1 MSTSSLILQNKRKKG
16 SVLNLVIVLNY
27 LLLSSGAFSQYRHW
41 RVVSRFLVSFPCG
54 HESIAHTTVRGN
66 SLFSVV
72 GQKDCEYLQGLAR
85 RTRASSWCT
94 CSVRS
99 TASWRRRARARRP
112 CCTVDPPTSPSTSS
126 PVSVLAALI
135 VTERKV
141 WPPRCRVVSSRTAW
155 CRRSR
160 HRLRLRSNQCGS
172 RIPRKNE

>member
-1 MSTSSLILQNKRKKG
+1 MHFLSTGIDELFHAFSFPFPVATKVSLIQL
-16 SVLNLVIVLNY
+16 
-27 LLLSSGAFSQYRHW
+27 
-41 RVVSRFLVSFPCG
+41 
-54 HESIAHTTVRGN
+54 RGN

-141 WPPRCRVVSSRTAW
+141 WPPRCRVASSRTAW